1 MTVQCC
7 VNATITGVISVIFL
21 FCCIPVIGQQS
32 IQFTPTSYS
41 HVFSAQPAP
50 VLRIKEGDT
59 VHTTSVDAGGL
70 DQSGQRVTGRGNP
83 LTGPFYVEGAE
94 PGDILA
100 VTLTNLSLNR
110 NFATT
115 LNSLVP
121 NMLPLPKSKAMKIWK
136 SARQL
141 QWRLDLDKM
150 VGTPMDTS
158 LHFEKFSV
166 PLHPFL
172 GCVGVAPAGKQMATG
187 ASGDYGGNMDFR
199 YVTTGATI
207 YLPVSHIGALLY
219 LGDGHAA
226 QGDGELNGDA
236 LETSMNFSFTVR
248 TLKKAEFPLETP
260 MVENADY
267 LMFFAVKSSLNRSVK
282 AVTVALSNWLQIRYK
297 LSAKQASQVIG
308 PAIQYRIPKIA
319 ANVSEAVALIPKS
332 LLKQLEDLLKLEKK

>member
-1 MTVQCC
+1 MAGQCC
-7 VNATITGVISVIFL
+7 VNATIKGVISVIFL
-21 FCCIPVIGQQS
+21 FCCIPVFGQQS

-41 HVFSAQPAP
+41 HKFSAEPAP
-50 VLRIKEGDT
+50 VLHIKQGDT

-70 DQSGQRVTGRGNP
+70 DQTGQRVTGRGNP

-100 VTLTNLSLNR
+100 VTLTKVSLNR

-115 LNSLVP
+115 LNSLTP

-136 SARQL
+136 SVKLLR
-141 QWRLDLDKM
+141 WRLDLDKM
-150 VGTPMDTS
+150 TGTPMDTS
-158 LHFEKFSV
+158 LHLEKISV

-172 GCVGVAPAGKQMATG
+172 GCVGVAPAGKPMDTG
-187 ASGDYGGNMDFR
+187 ASGDYGGNMDFS
-199 YVTTGATI
+199 YVTTGTTV
-207 YLPVSHIGALLY
+207 YLPVSHVGGLLY

-248 TLKKAEFPLETP
+248 TLKKDDFPLKTP

-267 LMFFAVKSSLNRSVK
+267 LMFFAVRSSLNKSAK
-282 AVTVALSNWLQIRYK
+282 AATIALSNWLQVRYK

-332 LLKQLEDLLKLEKK
+332 ILKQLED